1 MTMVETVACWIGVGL
16 LGAAAIGL
24 ITLIVL
30 AIILL
35 IKEIKDW

>member
-16 LGAAAIGL
+16 FGAVSIGL